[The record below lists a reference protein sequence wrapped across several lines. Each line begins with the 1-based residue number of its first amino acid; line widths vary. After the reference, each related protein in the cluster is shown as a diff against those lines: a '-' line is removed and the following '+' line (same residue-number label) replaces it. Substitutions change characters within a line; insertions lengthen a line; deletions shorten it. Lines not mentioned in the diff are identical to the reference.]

1 MVERES
7 GASRLFNILNYVF
20 LAFIGIICLY
30 PFLYVVFASFSDPN
44 QFIKHDFTVLWAPAG
59 FSLEAYKHVFTGELG
74 SGYMNTL
81 IYVVAGTAISMLL
94 TFLGAY
100 VLSRKGYLLK
110 KPLTMVI
117 MFTMYF
123 NGGMIPFYL
132 WINQLG
138 MVDTRWAILL
148 PTALNTYNMIVMRTA
163 FASVPESL
171 IEAAKLDGA
180 SDFTCERRISPHR
193 QGLCEALFQGN
204 RSRGAA
210 VLCCGPLERMA
221 ARDDVP
227 AQPRAVS
234 AAALPA

>member
-171 IEAAKLDGA
+171 IEAAKLDGRLWRIRCA
-180 SDFTCERRISPHR
+180 AKALYAFQFPGGQKSEGVYGKLFSGQPGNTARRGPS
-193 QGLCEALFQGN
+193 AL
-204 RSRGAA
+204 
-210 VLCCGPLERMA
+210 
-221 ARDDVP
+221 
-227 AQPRAVS
+227 
-234 AAALPA
+234 

>member
-100 VLSRKGYLLK
+100 VLSRKGYHVHHVLQRWHDTVL
-110 KPLTMVI
+110 PVDQSVGH
-117 MFTMYF
+117 
-123 NGGMIPFYL
+123 GGYA
-132 WINQLG
+132 LG
-138 MVDTRWAILL
+138 DIA
-148 PTALNTYNMIVMRTA
+148 P
-163 FASVPESL
+163 
-171 IEAAKLDGA
+171 DG
-180 SDFTCERRISPHR
+180 TEH
-193 QGLCEALFQGN
+193 L
-204 RSRGAA
+204 
-210 VLCCGPLERMA
+210 
-221 ARDDVP
+221 
-227 AQPRAVS
+227 
-234 AAALPA
+234 

>member
-7 GASRLFNILNYVF
+7 GASRLFNVLNYVF

-180 SDFTCERRISPHR
+180 SDSHHYPSE
-193 QGLCEALFQGN
+193 QGN

-227 AQPRAVS
+227 AQPRAIS

>member
-171 IEAAKLDGA
+171 IEAAKLDGPRLA
-180 SDFTCERRISPHR
+180 P
-193 QGLCEALFQGN
+193 
-204 RSRGAA
+204 
-210 VLCCGPLERMA
+210 
-221 ARDDVP
+221 VP
-227 AQPRAVS
+227 
-234 AAALPA
+234 